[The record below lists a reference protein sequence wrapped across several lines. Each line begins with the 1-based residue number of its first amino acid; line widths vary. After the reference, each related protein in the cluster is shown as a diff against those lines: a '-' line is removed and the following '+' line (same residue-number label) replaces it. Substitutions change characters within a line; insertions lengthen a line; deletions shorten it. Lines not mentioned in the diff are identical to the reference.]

1 MPIFPDSGSV
11 MFFMQV
17 IILQEPREI
26 ENGSNTLYKEG
37 ESRE

>member
-1 MPIFPDSGSV
+1 
-11 MFFMQV
+11 MQV

-37 ESRE
+37 ESGEYIFHFTPH